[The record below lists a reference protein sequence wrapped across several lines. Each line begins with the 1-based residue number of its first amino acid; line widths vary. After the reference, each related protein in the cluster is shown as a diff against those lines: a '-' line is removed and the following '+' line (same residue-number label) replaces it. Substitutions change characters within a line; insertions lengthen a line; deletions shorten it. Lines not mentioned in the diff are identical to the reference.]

1 MIGEI
6 RDAPSAQLA
15 IQAAQTGHLVLSTL
29 HTRNA
34 IGAISR
40 LKSLGID
47 QESIESCLRCISS
60 QRLVRKC
67 CKQCNQIPSK
77 ITCHICNGSGY
88 FGRLG
93 VHEVLSSQQFTE
105 SIHPLDIYSAGMQSV
120 KAGLIDQASLDFEL
134 GTWH

>member
-6 RDAPSAQLA
+6 RDTASAQLA
-15 IQAAQTGHLVLSTL
+15 IQASQTGHLVLSTL

-47 QESIESCLRCISS
+47 QESIESCLLFISS
-60 QRLVRKC
+60 QRLVRKR
-67 CKQCNQIPSK
+67 CKQCNQMPSK
-77 ITCHICNGSGY
+77 TACQVCNGSGY

-93 VHEVLSSQQFTE
+93 VHEVLSSKQLAE
-105 SIHPLDIYSAGMQSV
+105 SIYPLNIYSAGMQAV
-120 KAGLIDQASLDFEL
+120 KAGLIDLASLDSEL
-134 GTWH
+134 GA